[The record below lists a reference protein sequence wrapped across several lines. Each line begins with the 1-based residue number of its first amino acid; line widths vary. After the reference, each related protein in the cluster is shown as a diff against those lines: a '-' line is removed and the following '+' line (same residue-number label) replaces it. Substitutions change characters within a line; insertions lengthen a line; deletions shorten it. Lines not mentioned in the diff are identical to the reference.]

1 MEKVTFLFKVKR
13 RVYLSFIKAKEF
25 ALDIHFA
32 GRPLGG
38 TYDSPFRKEG
48 LYGTQSTDYRALKEI
63 FKEADFDSVKH
74 FADIGCGKGR
84 VIYYLLKKGY
94 RGKITGVEA
103 NKNFAL
109 PLKKQLCKKENV
121 DIIIEKLCDNVPA
134 ADVYYLFN
142 PFDAEHIRRFKI
154 AAEKCAQKSIY
165 VIYCFDLYGDEF
177 YNWELVSQTTVKRK
191 YQKPYHISYYKFNPK
206 ENNLYE

>member
-13 RVYLSFIKAKEF
+13 RIYLTYISAKEMLSDFYF
-25 ALDIHFA
+25 AKRF
-32 GRPLGG
+32 LGG

-63 FKEADFDSVKH
+63 FRLIDIKSFDI

-84 VIYYLLKKGY
+84 VIYYLLKNNFK
-94 RGKITGVEA
+94 GKIIGIEA
-103 NKNFAL
+103 NKEFAL
-109 PLKKQLCKKENV
+109 PLKAQLLKRKNV
-121 DIIIEKLCDNVPA
+121 DIIIEKVSDSVPF

-142 PFDAEHIRRFKI
+142 PFDREHICRFKE
-154 AAEKCAQKSIY
+154 AAERAAQKEIT

-177 YNWELVSQTTVKRK
+177 YDWECIGQTMLKRK
-191 YQKPYHISYYKFNPK
+191 YQKPYHISLFKFTPK